1 MPGLAETYKQGGK
14 YLGLPNDTTFGMP
27 LFYDVDLLQQSGI
40 ARPPT
45 DWMNP
50 WSWAQF
56 TDAAQKLTRAYG
68 APNATYGVTVVQQL
82 QVMARLGG
90 IELYSSAASQT
101 GLAKPADY
109 HADAPEVLAGV
120 QAVYDLIYKDKVSPT
135 PPLASQISANKV
147 DPFGAQR
154 LAMNRAGGF
163 EYWQYKSTVHSFKWA
178 PAADPKLNANTA
190 TNFTDPWMLSSK
202 SADPA
207 RRPPTPRRRRPGY
220 RTSRRRPGCPSS
232 SCSKSPRV
240 RCSTVTK
247 AITTCWWATTP
258 SPKRR
263 TTRWRTSGAA
273 SSLPTTDCSRRS
285 SRSTR
290 CCRQFNSLAP
300 PGGNPSMR
308 FIVSQWRVG

>member
-40 ARPPT
+40 ALPPT

-50 WSWAQF
+50 LSWAQF

-120 QAVYDLIYKDKVSPT
+120 QAIYDLIYKDKVSPT
-135 PPLASQISANKV
+135 PPLASQTPANKV

-154 LAMNRAGGF
+154 LVMNRVGGF
-163 EYWQYKSTVHSFKWA
+163 EYWQ
-178 PAADPKLNANTA
+178 
-190 TNFTDPWMLSSK
+190 
-202 SADPA
+202 
-207 RRPPTPRRRRPGY
+207 
-220 RTSRRRPGCPSS
+220 
-232 SCSKSPRV
+232 
-240 RCSTVTK
+240 
-247 AITTCWWATTP
+247 
-258 SPKRR
+258 
-263 TTRWRTSGAA
+263 
-273 SSLPTTDCSRRS
+273 
-285 SRSTR
+285 
-290 CCRQFNSLAP
+290 
-300 PGGNPSMR
+300 
-308 FIVSQWRVG
+308 